1 MALSHVTL
9 QRLSFA
15 KYLYQSACEQSRSA
29 ELLAAAS
36 LLMFHDALEM
46 FLQIS
51 AEHLDAGSS
60 QPGFMDYWH
69 ILSTKLEG
77 KALPQKESMRRLN
90 KARVSLKHNGTLPSR
105 LDTEAFRAAAT
116 NFFAEAYPMIF
127 GIPFEEL
134 SLIEYVSK
142 IDVRELL
149 KKAEDLSAGG
159 DPSAATDE
167 IAVAYE
173 VLIDSYSKEKIA
185 QYHQDLY
192 SFGPSVNL
200 LSSRRLGIRDPQLR
214 GIQQYADSVQVTLR
228 RMQET
233 IRILALGI
241 DFKKY
246 MRFKSNLPTVTQTMD
261 GKYHVKRIIRSSEWK
276 PPNRDYVDFCIQFVV
291 ECAIRLD
298 EPDSIATTG

>member
-1 MALSHVTL
+1 MAINHVTL

-36 LLMFHDALEM
+36 LLMFHDAVEM

-51 AEHLDAGSS
+51 AEHLDAGSN
-60 QPGFMDYWH
+60 QPSFMDYWH
-69 ILSTKLEG
+69 ILSPKLEG
-77 KALPQKESMRRLN
+77 KSLPQKESMRRLN

-116 NFFAEAYPMIF
+116 NFFAEACPMIF

-134 SLIEYVSK
+134 SLIEYVSNV
-142 IDVRELL
+142 DVREHL
-149 KKAEDLSAGG
+149 KKAQAFSVGG
-159 DPSAATDE
+159 DLSAATDE

-173 VLIDSYSKEKIA
+173 KLIDSYSKEKTTE
-185 QYHQDLY
+185 YHQNPY

-200 LSSRRLGIRDPQLR
+200 LSGRRLRIRDPELS
-214 GIQQYADSVQVTLR
+214 GLKQYADSVQATLR

-241 DFKKY
+241 DFKNTCVSSPTCQLLRRQW
-246 MRFKSNLPTVTQTMD
+246 MKSTM
-261 GKYHVKRIIRSSEWK
+261 
-276 PPNRDYVDFCIQFVV
+276 
-291 ECAIRLD
+291 
-298 EPDSIATTG
+298 

>member
-1 MALSHVTL
+1 MAISHVTL
-9 QRLSFA
+9 QRLSFV

-77 KALPQKESMRRLN
+77 KLLPQKESMRRLN

-116 NFFAEAYPMIF
+116 NFFAEACPMIF
-127 GIPFEEL
+127 GIPFGDL
-134 SLIEYVSK
+134 SLIEYVSNV
-142 IDVRELL
+142 DVRERL
-149 KKAEDLSAGG
+149 KKAEALSAGG
-159 DPSAATDE
+159 DPLGATDE

-173 VLIDSYSKEKIA
+173 MLIDGYSKEKTT
-185 QYHQDLY
+185 QHHQDLY

-200 LSSRRLGIRDPQLR
+200 LSDRRLRIRDPQVSGLKE
-214 GIQQYADSVQVTLR
+214 YADSVQATLR

-241 DFKKY
+241 DFRKY
-246 MRFKSNLPTVTQTMD
+246 MRFMSNLPTVTQTMD
-261 GKYHVKRIIRSSEWK
+261 GKYRVNRIIRSSEWK
-276 PPNRDYVDFCIQFVV
+276 PPDRIYVDFCIQFVV

-298 EPDSIATTG
+298 EPDSIVTTG